1 MKHSAEDLAFEAY
14 DKGNYE
20 DAYPVLSRLAEE
32 GDVQS
37 LLAVGW
43 MCETGAVHIPDPE
56 TARKYYQRA
65 ADSGSADAINRLG
78 RLLLSE
84 GYVVQARST
93 FELGAERGITSC
105 MYHLG
110 RVLLRN
116 PTNENDAENGIK
128 CLEKAANR
136 GHLFAKRQILS
147 IKWSS
152 TNSIFTRSFIFLKVV
167 LLISSFLKEG
177 ILNPNSDLLA

>member
-128 CLEKAANR
+128 WLEKAAHR
-136 GHLFAKRQILS
+136 GHLFAKRKIFS
-147 IKWSS
+147 IQWSS
-152 TNSIFTRSFIFLKVV
+152 TKSIITRSFIFLRFVSFLFVV
-167 LLISSFLKEG
+167 LKEG
-177 ILNPNSDLLA
+177 ILHPNSDLLA